1 MSPLSDRLKS
11 LGVRLGADGIKAP
24 PPSQRVPIEKV
35 LAGSQVKTIY
45 GECFIVE
52 QFFPAGYA
60 HGNASLQAAQPIRRL
75 AEWARLADA
84 LDPEADDFVFLDT
97 ETTGL
102 SGGTGTFVFLVGI
115 GRPVAGGFRLS
126 QFFLRNPA
134 EEPAMLAALEEALGD
149 LHAVVSYNGKAF
161 DLPMLR
167 GRYTLNRMKF
177 PLETTPHF
185 DLLPLARRLWRE
197 RLPSRTLGEV
207 ERQILELGR
216 AQEEVPGYLV
226 PQMYVDY
233 LKSGDARPLAGVF
246 YHNAMDVLSLA
257 GLFTHTAALLNDPL
271 GFEELPGLDLVALA
285 RLFEELEHYEDA
297 VALYERGLGL
307 DIPEEHFW
315 KTVMRYALLYKRR
328 GEWEQAVA
336 LWEKAAEHGDVMA
349 CIELAKY
356 YEHRVGDYEK
366 ALSVTTVALE
376 RIEIMEGATYQT
388 KVFIEETQ
396 HRIKRLSNLLSR

>member
-24 PPSQRVPIEKV
+24 PPSKRTPIEKV
-35 LAGSQVKTIY
+35 LDGSFIKTIY
-45 GECFIVE
+45 GECFQVE
-52 QFFPAGYA
+52 QFFPAEYSHGKA
-60 HGNASLQAAQPIRRL
+60 HLHAMPPVRRL

-115 GRPVAGGFRLS
+115 GRPVEGGFRLS
-126 QFFLRNPA
+126 QFFLRNPS
-134 EEPAMLAALEEALGD
+134 EEPAMLAALEAALGD
-149 LHAVVSYNGKAF
+149 LNAVVSYNGKAF

-177 PLETTPHF
+177 PLAETPHF
-185 DLLPLARRLWRE
+185 DLLPLARRLWRD

-207 ERQILELGR
+207 ERQILGAFR
-216 AQEEVPGYLV
+216 TQEEVPGYLV

-257 GLFTHTAALLNDPL
+257 GLFTHTAALLDDPL

-297 VALYERGLGL
+297 VALYERGLGT

-315 KTVMRYALLYKRR
+315 KTVERYALLYKRR
-328 GEWEQAVA
+328 GEWEKAVA
-336 LWEKAAEHGDVMA
+336 LWEKAAEHGDAYA

-356 YEHRVGDYEK
+356 YEHKIGDFQK
-366 ALSVTTVALE
+366 ALTVTTVAME
-376 RIEIMEGATYQT
+376 RIEIEGGTKYQ
-388 KVFIEETQ
+388 VEMLIEETQ
-396 HRIKRLSNLLSR
+396 HRIVRLSNLLSK

>member
-11 LGVRLGADGIKAP
+11 LGVRLGSDGIKTP
-24 PPSQRVPIEKV
+24 LPSEHVPIEKV
-35 LAGSQVKTIY
+35 LDGRYFKTIF
-45 GECFIVE
+45 GECFTVE
-52 QFFPAGYA
+52 QFFPADYS
-60 HGNASLQAAQPIRRL
+60 HGNAHLHAMPPVQRL
-75 AEWARLADA
+75 AEWARLAQA

-115 GRPVAGGFRLS
+115 GRPVAGGFKLS
-126 QFFLRNPA
+126 QFFLRNPS

-149 LHAVVSYNGKAF
+149 LNAVVSYNGKAF

-177 PLETTPHF
+177 PLEQTPHF
-185 DLLPLARRLWRE
+185 DLLPLARRLWRD

-207 ERQILELGR
+207 ERQILGAFR
-216 AQEEVPGYLV
+216 TQEEVPGYLV
-226 PQMYVDY
+226 PQIYVDY

-257 GLFTHTAALLNDPL
+257 GLFTHTAALLADPL
-271 GFEELPGLDLVALA
+271 GFDQLPGLDLVALA

-297 VALYERGLGL
+297 VALYERGLGAE
-307 DIPEEHFW
+307 IPEEHFW
-315 KTVMRYALLYKRR
+315 KTVSRYALLYKRR
-328 GEWEQAVA
+328 GEWEKAIA
-336 LWEKAAEHGDVMA
+336 LWQKAVEHGDVGA

-356 YEHRVGDYEK
+356 YEHRVRDYGR
-366 ALSVTTVALE
+366 ALE
-376 RIEIMEGATYQT
+376 VTCIALEQIVVMEASEYQV
-388 KVFIEETQ
+388 KVLSEGTR
-396 HRIKRLSNLLSR
+396 HRMERLSRLVKI